1 MKSVIKH
8 HSGSVKT
15 IAPYIAS
22 SIVSIF
28 VKNPKTLSVGYKV
41 STPIKQYNSI
51 IDLVHSLLFAFVY
64 FNTLFVIDA
73 VCVFVFLQFY
83 FLSSTVQ
90 NQH

>member
-1 MKSVIKH
+1 MKSCSFSIMKSVIKH

-41 STPIKQYNSI
+41 SALINQI
-51 IDLVHSLLFAFVY
+51 QLL
-64 FNTLFVIDA
+64 T
-73 VCVFVFLQFY
+73 
-83 FLSSTVQ
+83 
-90 NQH
+90 